1 MGSGTQSC
9 STANDIAARV
19 YTGIST
25 RPHSLSERTVVLL
38 SRADCGAGCSV
49 LMPAV
54 INEALRLML
63 ATRPQLRLE
72 AAVQLFK
79 DATVTLGRAAE
90 LAGITR
96 WEFETILAD
105 RGIER
110 VVACDAAEHLERQGE
125 SLRQRE

>member
-1 MGSGTQSC
+1 MTIQ
-9 STANDIAARV
+9 DRELAAL
-19 YTGIST
+19 IK
-25 RPHSLSERTVVLL
+25 
-38 SRADCGAGCSV
+38 AGVFRSKKE
-49 LMPAV
+49 AV
-54 INEALRLML
+54 AEALRLML

-79 DATVTLGRAAE
+79 DATVALGRAAE
-90 LAGITR
+90 LAGLTR

-110 VVACDAAEHLERQGE
+110 VVACDAAEHLERQVE